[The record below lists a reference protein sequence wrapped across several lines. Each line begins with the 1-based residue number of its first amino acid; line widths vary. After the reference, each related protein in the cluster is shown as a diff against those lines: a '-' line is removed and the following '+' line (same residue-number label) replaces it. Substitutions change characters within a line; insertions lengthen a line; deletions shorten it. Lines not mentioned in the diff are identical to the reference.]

1 MLPFLFLPNQSR
13 KESNSYCLKI
23 CLVILVKVI
32 WCDSERNCV
41 GRLPRLSPMV
51 EDPKSCWHKPRVP
64 AVRQHSRPWRDS
76 DRRSHP
82 HQLSSHHHQGP
93 EHYQVMSL
101 AEFCWSVKNK
111 WFKKIQSTLGVATK
125 KSQDPSVISRPSLV
139 ATNLHHR
146 ARGCQTQQRA
156 LN

>member
-1 MLPFLFLPNQSR
+1 MLPFLFLHNQSR
-13 KESNSYCLKI
+13 KESNTYCLKI

-111 WFKKIQSTLGVATK
+111 WFKKIQSTFLFVLTK
-125 KSQDPSVISRPSLV
+125 VRHNRSLAKSRLAAISILPI
-139 ATNLHHR
+139 
-146 ARGCQTQQRA
+146 
-156 LN
+156 